1 MSGLLRERGVHI
13 LIVSGRLT
21 RRSVWLRM
29 ELAVLDIRWCI
40 RIGWSIC
47 DFCLLRVRI
56 LDTDSPVHYLTY
68 ILDVAA
74 LGFFVT
80 LGYAIEDDQ

>member
-1 MSGLLRERGVHI
+1 M
-13 LIVSGRLT
+13 
-21 RRSVWLRM
+21 WLWL
-29 ELAVLDIRWCI
+29 ELEVLDIRWCI
-40 RIGWSIC
+40 RIGWSFC

-74 LGFFVT
+74 LGFFMMIT
-80 LGYAIEDDQ
+80 YSIEDYQ

>member
-1 MSGLLRERGVHI
+1 M
-13 LIVSGRLT
+13 
-21 RRSVWLRM
+21 WLWL
-29 ELAVLDIRWCI
+29 ELEVLDIRWCI
-40 RIGWSIC
+40 RIGWSIW

-74 LGFFVT
+74 LGFFMMIT
-80 LGYAIEDDQ
+80 YSIEDYQ

>member
-1 MSGLLRERGVHI
+1 MSISGSFTRTERAM
-13 LIVSGRLT
+13 
-21 RRSVWLRM
+21 WLWL
-29 ELAVLDIRWCI
+29 ELALLDIRWCI

-74 LGFFVT
+74 LGFFMMIT
-80 LGYAIEDDQ
+80 YSIEDYQ